1 MENRASYTLVGAF
14 VLAVILAGAGFAVWL
29 ARYELKEER
38 TFYYIYFR
46 GSVAGLSDGSTVRL
60 RGVPVG
66 TVTGI
71 AIDQR
76 NVELI
81 EVTIALKSGTPVKTD
96 TTATLASQ
104 GITGVAYVS
113 LSGGSN
119 AAPPLVPP
127 AGKRRATIPS
137 VASPLEKLFE
147 EAPNVIASTSIVAAR
162 AAALLSED
170 NIARVASILRSVDE
184 LATAVAERKS
194 HIDPLVQDA
203 RAAAEAARGAA
214 EAARQLA
221 DDARAAMARVER
233 EATAAIG
240 DTRVLLRDADRLVA
254 GAQPALGD
262 LRQGAQNFARL
273 ASQAEALLRDA
284 RGPLR
289 GFADQGLQEF
299 SQFVVEA
306 RQLVAVLQRLS
317 LQMERDPARF
327 LFGDQTRGFDPSR
340 RETGR

>member
-14 VLAVILAGAGFAVWL
+14 VLAVILAGAAFAVWL

-46 GSVAGLSDGSTVRL
+46 GSVAGLSEGSAVRL

-81 EVTIALKSGTPVKTD
+81 EVTIALKAGTPVKTD

-113 LSGGSN
+113 LTGGSN
-119 AAPPLVPP
+119 AAPPLLPRE
-127 AGKRRATIPS
+127 GKRRATIPS

-147 EAPNVIASTSIVAAR
+147 EAPNVIASTSLVAAR

-170 NIARVASILRSVDE
+170 NIARIASILRSFDE

-203 RAAAEAARGAA
+203 RAAAESARGAA

-221 DDARAAMARVER
+221 DDARATMARVER

-240 DTRVLLRDADRLVA
+240 DTRVLLRDADRLVT
-254 GAQPALGD
+254 GAQPLLGD
-262 LRQGAQNFARL
+262 LRQGAQGFARL
-273 ASQAEALLRDA
+273 ATQAEALVRDA

-306 RQLVAVLQRLS
+306 RQLVAALQRLS

-340 RETGR
+340 REQVR

>member
-29 ARYELKEER
+29 ARYELKDER

-46 GSVAGLSDGSTVRL
+46 GSVAGLSEGSSVRL

-113 LSGGSN
+113 LTGGSS
-119 AAPPLVPP
+119 AAPPLLPRD
-127 AGKRRATIPS
+127 GKRRATIPS
-137 VASPLEKLFE
+137 GASPLEKLFE

-184 LATAVAERKS
+184 LATTMAERKS
-194 HIDPLVQDA
+194 HIDPLVEDV
-203 RAAAEAARGAA
+203 RAAAGAARGAA

-221 DDARAAMARVER
+221 VDASAAMARLER
-233 EATAAIG
+233 DASAAIG
-240 DTRVLLRDADRLVA
+240 DTRGLLRDASRLAA
-254 GAQPALGD
+254 GAHPAIGE
-262 LRQGAQNFARL
+262 LRQGAQGFARL
-273 ASQAEALLRDA
+273 ATQAEGLLRDA

-317 LQMERDPARF
+317 LQVERDPARF
-327 LFGDQTRGFDPSR
+327 LFGDQTRGFDPAR
-340 RETGR
+340 REPVR

>member
-14 VLAVILAGAGFAVWL
+14 VLVVLLAGAAFAVWL
-29 ARYELKEER
+29 ARFELKEER

-46 GSVAGLSDGSTVRL
+46 GSVAGLSEGSAVRL

-81 EVTIALKSGTPVKTD
+81 EVTIALKAGTPVKTD

-113 LSGGSN
+113 LTGGSN
-119 AAPPLVPP
+119 AAAPLLPRE
-127 AGKRRATIPS
+127 GKRRATIPS

-147 EAPNVIASTSIVAAR
+147 EAPNVIASTGIVAAR

-170 NIARVASILRSVDE
+170 NVARIASILRSVDD
-184 LATAVAERKS
+184 LATT
-194 HIDPLVQDA
+194 L
-203 RAAAEAARGAA
+203 AARGAA

-240 DTRVLLRDADRLVA
+240 DTRVLLRDADRLVT
-254 GAQPALGD
+254 GAQPLLGD
-262 LRQGAQNFARL
+262 LRQGAQGFARL
-273 ASQAEALLRDA
+273 ATQAEALVRDT

-289 GFADQGLQEF
+289 GFADQGLHEF

-306 RQLVAVLQRLS
+306 RQLVAALQRLS

-340 RETGR
+340 REQVR